1 MPELPEVQTIVGDL
15 LPHLTGRTIT
25 DVRLAWPKAV
35 AAPDVEGFVLGLRGQ
50 RIVGMERR
58 GKYIALALESGRYLV
73 LHLKMTGALLWRQ
86 ASDPPDRFTRTVF
99 ALDGGHELRFTDIRK
114 FGRLWLVDDLAQAL
128 PALGPEPLDGAF
140 TAERLAQALKGRR
153 APIKAC
159 LCDQKVVAGVGN
171 IYADEAL
178 FLAGVHPL
186 RRADGLRRAEVARLR
201 DSIVT
206 VLEQGI
212 RNRGTS
218 FDTYRD
224 GHGNK
229 GSNQLA
235 VRVYQRDGE
244 PCPRCGTAIRR
255 TVVGQ
260 RSAHFCP
267 NCQPRRPLKR
277 GLAAP

>member
-1 MPELPEVQTIVGDL
+1 MPELPEVQTIISDL
-15 LPHLTGRTIT
+15 LPLLRGRTIA

-35 AAPDVEGFVLGLRGQ
+35 QAPDVEGFITGLLGQ
-50 RIVGMERR
+50 RIAGVERR
-58 GKYIALALESGRYLV
+58 GKYIVFALAGGRHLV
-73 LHLKMTGALLWRQ
+73 LHLKMTGALLWRR
-86 ASDPPDRFTRTVF
+86 AADPPDRFTQTVF
-99 ALDGGHELRFTDIRK
+99 ALDDGHELRFTDVRK
-114 FGRLWLVDDLAQAL
+114 FGRLWLVDDLREAL

-140 TAERLAQALKGRR
+140 TAARLAQALRGRR

-159 LCDQKVVAGVGN
+159 LCDQGVVAGVGN

-186 RRADGLRRAEVARLR
+186 RQAGDLRRVEVARLR
-201 DSIVT
+201 DAVVA

-235 VRVYQRDGE
+235 VNVYQRKGQ
-244 PCPRCGTAIRR
+244 PCTRCGTPVQR
-255 TVVGQ
+255 TLVGQ

-267 NCQPRRPLKR
+267 RCQPRRTGKTK
-277 GLAAP
+277 GGAP